1 MAIFETIAI
10 ESVNLDSLIP
20 AEVLTVGKALAALLT
35 FTNGEAD
42 RAAFKCDG
50 ATWTALRRA
59 AAKVTN
65 EPKDKQREVKQYRI
79 GTKGAWKP
87 LAKDASAPKNAAT
100 RTVTQSY
107 YSTDAVNRGIVNL
120 RERGIDISKAAERVT
135 VGDVQCVVAVLTK
148 VTNS

>member
-20 AEVLTVGKALAALLT
+20 AEVLTVGKALAALLM
-35 FTNGEAD
+35 FQQGEND

-65 EPKDKQREVKQYRI
+65 TPKDKTREVTQYRV
-79 GTKGAWKP
+79 GNKGAWKP
-87 LAKDASAPKNAAT
+87 LAKGSKAPNGAAT
-100 RTVTQSY
+100 RKVTQSY
-107 YSTDAVNRGIVNL
+107 YSTDAVNAGIVTL

-135 VGDVQCVVAVLTK
+135 VGDVQCVVAVLSK
-148 VTNS
+148 VAAS

>member
-1 MAIFETIAI
+1 MAIFETISI

-35 FTNGEAD
+35 FTTSDAE

-65 EPKDKQREVKQYRI
+65 EPKDKVREVTQYRV
-79 GTKGAWKP
+79 GSTGPWKP
-87 LAKDASAPKNAAT
+87 LAKDAKAPNGAKT
-100 RTVTQSY
+100 RTQTQSY
-107 YSTDAVNRGIVNL
+107 YSTDAVNRGIVAL
-120 RERGIDISKAAERVT
+120 RDRGIDISKAAERVT

-148 VTNS
+148 VNNS